1 MEMCRKFCYNSKGIQ
16 KKEAEK
22 VKRFVCVMLIFVL
35 LLCSAC
41 SKDTVVSMSFAVRET
56 AGSFDPQ
63 IAENATTNII
73 VKNCFEG
80 LVRYDENGE
89 IVPAL
94 ATKWTVSE
102 DSLTYT
108 FYLRENAVWHMT
120 NNAKKQLEEK
130 LPEDFS
136 LEVTAFDFEFALKR
150 AVDPSMGA
158 KNASLLKNIANAS
171 AIIAGKGSPDSL
183 GVKATD
189 KHTLVITL
197 SQPQS
202 NFLNVLT
209 ESICMPC
216 NETFFEACGG
226 RYGMFIKYFIS
237 NGPFYISYFD
247 EKSYRLTKSADYTGE
262 NIPQS
267 DVLWF
272 YIKPDSAELVSILQE
287 HQYSGVYLSE
297 LEFSKLK
304 TDRKM
309 TVLEIK
315 DVSRCFVLNTKNE
328 FLSDINIRLAFMSV
342 IDSESLSQSNS
353 KTVSGILPA
362 ALGEE
367 MAVSSF
373 YKPEKAMDY
382 LKKGLERLKRD
393 DISVSVLTPYEYEE
407 SLKIALQKWQQAL
420 SVNMIIAVE
429 AVSEAELVSRV
440 KKGEYDIAF
449 YPLRAETPCA
459 EDFFSAF
466 SSLSDNNIIG
476 LEDEGYER
484 LVNSL
489 YSASE
494 ASQMDVL
501 KKIQKKLLN
510 TATVIPVWSES
521 TYFVCT
527 QDARGVIA
535 LPGEEN
541 LYLFNAT
548 DVK

>member
-1 MEMCRKFCYNSKGIQ
+1 MNSATIVKVYE

-22 VKRFVCVMLIFVL
+22 VKKFVCVMLIFVL

-41 SKDTVVSMSFAVRET
+41 SSEKIISMSFAVKDA

-63 IAENATTNII
+63 IAENATTNIL

-80 LVRYDENGE
+80 LVRYNENGE
-89 IVPAL
+89 IVPGVAREWKISKDL
-94 ATKWTVSE
+94 
-102 DSLTYT
+102 LTYT
-108 FYLRENAVWHMT
+108 FTLREDAVWHLT
-120 NNAKKQLEEK
+120 NTAKKQLAEK
-130 LPEDFS
+130 LPEDFP
-136 LEVTAFDFEFALKR
+136 LEVTAYDFEFALKR

-158 KNASLLKNIANAS
+158 KNAHLLKNIENAS
-171 AIIAGKGSPDSL
+171 AIIAGNASPDTLS
-183 GVKATD
+183 VKAVD
-189 KHTLVITL
+189 KYTLKITL

-226 RYGMFIKYFIS
+226 RYGMYIKYFLS

-247 EKSYRLTKSADYTGE
+247 EKSYRLSKSTDYTGD
-262 NIPQS
+262 NFAVA
-267 DVLWF
+267 DTLWF
-272 YIKPDSAELVSILQE
+272 YIKSDTDALISILEE
-287 HQYSGVYLSE
+287 HQYSGAYLSE
-297 LEFSKLK
+297 LEFGKLE

-315 DVSRCFVLNTKNE
+315 DVTRCFVLNTENE

-342 IDSESLSQSNS
+342 IDADSLAEKNS
-353 KTVSGILPA
+353 KTVSGLLPVS
-362 ALGEE
+362 LVGETK
-367 MAVSSF
+367 VSSS
-373 YKPEKAMDY
+373 YNPEKASEY
-382 LKKGLERLKRD
+382 LKKGLEKLNRQ
-393 DISVSVLTPYEYEE
+393 DISVSVLCPEEYEE
-407 SLKIALQKWQQAL
+407 NLRIAMQKWQQTL
-420 SVNMIIAVE
+420 GVNMIISVE
-429 AVSEAELVSRV
+429 AVSEKELTERV

-449 YPLRAETPCA
+449 YPLRAETPCK
-459 EDFFSAF
+459 EDFFHIF
-466 SSLSDNNIIG
+466 TSLSDNNIIK
-476 LEDEGYER
+476 LEDEGYDK

-489 YSASE
+489 YSS
-494 ASQMDVL
+494 SQQNREKL
-501 KKIQKKLLN
+501 FSQTEKKLLA
-510 TATVIPVWSES
+510 TAAVIPVWSES

-548 DVK
+548 DE

>member
-1 MEMCRKFCYNSKGIQ
+1 MLYRKGRSY
-16 KKEAEK
+16 K
-22 VKRFVCVMLIFVL
+22 VKKIICAVLIFVL

-41 SKDTVVSMSFAVRET
+41 SSETLISMSFAVKEA

-80 LVRYDENGE
+80 LVRYNENGE
-89 IVPAL
+89 IVPAV
-94 ATKWTVSE
+94 AKEWTVSK
-102 DSLTYT
+102 DGLVYT
-108 FYLRENAVWHMT
+108 FFLRENAVWHLT
-120 NNAKKQLEEK
+120 NTAKKQLEEK

-136 LEVTAFDFEFALKR
+136 LEVTAYDFEFALKR

-158 KNASLLKNIANAS
+158 KNAHLLKNIANAS
-171 AIIAGKGSPDSL
+171 AVIDGNASPDNLS
-183 GVKATD
+183 VVATD
-189 KHTLVITL
+189 KYTLKITL

-247 EKSYRLTKSADYTGE
+247 EKSYRLSKSADYTGD
-262 NIPQS
+262 NSPQS
-267 DVLWF
+267 DTVWF
-272 YIKPDSAELVSILQE
+272 YIKSDTDELISILEE
-287 HQYSGVYLSE
+287 HQYSGAYLSD
-297 LEFSKLK
+297 LEFSKLE

-309 TVLEIK
+309 TVIEIE
-315 DVSRCFVLNTKNE
+315 DITRCFVLNTKNE
-328 FLSDINIRLAFMSV
+328 ALADINIRLAFRSV
-342 IDSESLSQSNS
+342 VDTQAIAEKNS
-353 KTVSGILPA
+353 KTVSGLLPMS
-362 ALGEE
+362 LGGEAE
-367 MAVSSF
+367 AVGSF
-373 YKPEKAMDY
+373 YNPDKASEY
-382 LKKGLERLKRD
+382 LKKGLEELDRE
-393 DISVSVLTPYEYEE
+393 DISISVLTPVEYEE

-420 SVNMIIAVE
+420 GVNMIISIE
-429 AVSEAELVSRV
+429 ALSESELISRV

-449 YPLRAETPCA
+449 YPLRASTPCK
-459 EDFFSAF
+459 EDYFENFISD
-466 SSLSDNNIIG
+466 SDNNIIN
-476 LEDEGYER
+476 LEDEGYDK

-489 YSASE
+489 YSS
-494 ASQMDVL
+494 SQQDKPL
-501 KKIQKKLLN
+501 SQTQNKLLSC
-510 TATVIPVWSES
+510 AAIIPVWSES

-548 DVK
+548 DAK

>member
-1 MEMCRKFCYNSKGIQ
+1 M
-16 KKEAEK
+16 KKI
-22 VKRFVCVMLIFVL
+22 VCLILIFVL

-41 SKDTVVSMSFAVRET
+41 SSDALISMSFAVREA

-102 DSLTYT
+102 DSLVYT

-120 NNAKKQLEEK
+120 NNAKKQLEGK

-171 AIIAGKGSPDSL
+171 AIIAGSSSPDAL

-189 KHTLVITL
+189 KYTLKITL

-237 NGPFYISYFD
+237 NGPFYLSYFD

-262 NIPQS
+262 NIPES

-272 YIKPDSAELVSILQE
+272 YIKSDSDELVSILKE
-287 HQYSGVYLSE
+287 HQYSGAYLSE
-297 LEFSKLK
+297 LEFAKLEA
-304 TDRKM
+304 DRKM
-309 TVLEIK
+309 TVLEIN
-315 DVSRCFVLNTKNE
+315 DVTRCFVLNTRNE

-342 IDSESLSQSNS
+342 IDAEALAAQNS
-353 KTVSGILPA
+353 KTSCGLLPA
-362 ALGEE
+362 ALGEAAE
-367 MAVSSF
+367 NSSY
-373 YKPEKAMDY
+373 YKPEKARDY
-382 LKKGLERLKRD
+382 LNKGLEALNKD
-393 DISVSVLTPYEYEE
+393 NISISVLTPAEYEE
-407 SLKIALQKWQQAL
+407 ILKIALQKWQQAL
-420 SVNMIIAVE
+420 SVNMIISIE
-429 AVSEAELVSRV
+429 AVSESELVSRV
-440 KKGEYDIAF
+440 KKGDYDIAF

-459 EDFFSAF
+459 EDFFAAF

-476 LEDEGYER
+476 LEDESFDK
-484 LVNSL
+484 LVNSF
-489 YSASE
+489 YSAS
-494 ASQMDVL
+494 ASSREGVL
-501 KKIQKKLLN
+501 GKIQKKLLN
-510 TATVIPVWSES
+510 TAAVIPVWSEN
-521 TYFVCT
+521 TYFICT
-527 QDARGVIA
+527 QDAKGVIA
-535 LPGEEN
+535 LAGEEN

-548 DVK
+548 DAK

>member
-1 MEMCRKFCYNSKGIQ
+1 M
-16 KKEAEK
+16 KKII
-22 VKRFVCVMLIFVL
+22 CLMLIFVL

-41 SKDTVVSMSFAVRET
+41 SSETIISMSFAVREA

-80 LVRYDENGE
+80 LVRYDEKGE

-102 DSLTYT
+102 DSLVYT
-108 FYLRENAVWHMT
+108 FYLRENAVWHLT
-120 NNAKKQLEEK
+120 NTAKKQLEEK

-136 LEVTAFDFEFALKR
+136 LEVTAYDFEFALKR
-150 AVDPSMGA
+150 AVDPAMGA

-171 AIIAGKGSPDSL
+171 SIIAGNSSPESL
-183 GVKATD
+183 GVRATD

-216 NETFFEACGG
+216 NKTFFDACGG

-247 EKSYRLTKSADYTGE
+247 EKSYRLTKSDDYTGAS
-262 NIPQS
+262 IPQS
-267 DVLWF
+267 DTLWF
-272 YIKPDSAELVSILQE
+272 YITPDSSALIPILEE
-287 HQYSGVYLSE
+287 HQYSGAYLSE
-297 LEFSKLK
+297 LEFNELE

-315 DVSRCFVLNTKNE
+315 DVTRCFVLNTKNE
-328 FLSDINIRLAFMSV
+328 ILSDINIRLAFASV
-342 IDSESLSQSNS
+342 IDAEALSSQNS
-353 KTVSGILPA
+353 KTLSGLLPA
-362 ALGEE
+362 SLGGD
-367 MAVSSF
+367 AADAFSY
-373 YKPEKAMDY
+373 YKPEKARDY
-382 LKKGLERLKRD
+382 LNKGLEKLNRD
-393 DISVSVLTPYEYEE
+393 NISISVLTPSQYEE
-407 SLKIALQKWQQAL
+407 TLKIALQKWQQTL
-420 SVNMIIAVE
+420 SVNMIISIE
-429 AVSEAELVSRV
+429 AVSEAELASRV
-440 KKGEYDIAF
+440 QKGDYDIAF
-449 YPLRAETPCA
+449 YPLKAQTPCT
-459 EDFFSAF
+459 EDFFEAF
-466 SSLSDNNIIG
+466 SSLSDNNIIA
-476 LEDEGYER
+476 LEDEGFDK

-494 ASQMDVL
+494 ASQKSVL
-501 KKIQKKLLN
+501 QKTQKKLLN
-510 TATVIPVWSES
+510 TAAVIPVWSES

-535 LPGEEN
+535 LAGEEN

-548 DVK
+548 DAK